1 MISAQGDLT
10 IKKIIADY
18 EGSYECQASNE
29 YGIEKVESSLKVV
42 SKTTIINGPVDTE
55 AQVKSNIRMNCEIVW
70 DRKFELTVVWK
81 RDNVNIIVDGTKIY
95 VDEDDHSLTIQDL
108 TFGDEGKGFLRLFIS
123 AIIFKIVSNTEPQ
136 NFKFS

>member
-29 YGIEKVESSLKVV
+29 YGTEKVESSLKVV

-55 AQVKSNIRMNCEIVW
+55 AQVKSTIRMDCEIVW

-108 TFGDEGKGFLRLFIS
+108 TFGDEGRDFY
-123 AIIFKIVSNTEPQ
+123 A
-136 NFKFS
+136 